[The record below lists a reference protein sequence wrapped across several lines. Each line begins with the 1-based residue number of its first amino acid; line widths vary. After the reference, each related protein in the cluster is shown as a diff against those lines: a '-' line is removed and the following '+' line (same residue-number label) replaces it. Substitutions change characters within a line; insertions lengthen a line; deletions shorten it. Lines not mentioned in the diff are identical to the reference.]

1 MRSTFLVALTMLW
14 PALAGAAEENLQH
27 ELHEA
32 HATVQEDSQTT
43 HTSDAE
49 SENKDRPE
57 IHEHHAMGKPDDA
70 VSDNRQEG
78 AQEHEHHGNEPDTPS
93 EPLAPIPDLTDAD
106 RVAAFPPE
114 INHPVHD
121 EAIHYFALFDRLE
134 AIETDDGNGHGWEAQ
149 GWVGYDT
156 RRLWVRS
163 EGERFDGVT
172 ESADLELLYGKSISA
187 WWDIVAGVRH
197 DFGAGPSQSFAAF
210 GIQGLSPY
218 KFEVEATAYLGEA
231 GQIGARLEAEYDTLI
246 TNRLILQWSAEAEF
260 YGKDDL
266 PRGLVA
272 GLDSIEAGAR
282 LRYEVRR
289 EFSPYVGLVWEKRYE
304 SVDASSDTT
313 TSTSE
318 TRLVAGIRVWF

>member
-1 MRSTFLVALTMLW
+1 MMRAFLVALTMLW
-14 PALAGAAEENLQH
+14 PAVSGAAEETSQH

-32 HATVQEDSQTT
+32 HATVQEDDQTT
-43 HTSDAE
+43 PTSD
-49 SENKDRPE
+49 ENKNHRE

-70 VSDNRQEG
+70 VRNNRQER
-78 AQEHEHHGNEPDTPS
+78 AQEHAHHENEPHAPS
-93 EPLAPIPDLTDAD
+93 EPLTPVPDLTDAD
-106 RVAAFPPE
+106 RAAAFPPE

-121 EAIHYFALFDRLE
+121 EAIHYFVLFDRLE
-134 AIETDDGNGHGWEAQ
+134 AIEIDDGNGHGWEAQ

-231 GQIGARLEAEYDTLI
+231 GQLGARLEAEYDTLI

-266 PRGLVA
+266 LRGVVA
-272 GLDSIEAGAR
+272 GLDTLEAGAR

-289 EFSPYVGLVWEKRYE
+289 EFAPYIGLVWEKNYE
-304 SVDASSDTT
+304 NVDLSDTT
-313 TSTSE
+313 ISTSE